1 MSEGT
6 PIRPVAEVLPESPWA
21 WRKALGW
28 AIYDWANMGYAL
40 VVLASFY
47 PIFYESYWASGL
59 SPGEQTFWFGM
70 TVSVASLMVAV
81 LAPFLGSI
89 AWLGGIRKKLLLRFA
104 AVGMIACGG
113 LFFVAE
119 GSYLLAS
126 GIYII
131 GTVCFYCAN
140 IFFDALL
147 PDVSTR
153 RNRHVISGL
162 GFTCGYCASTIL
174 LIIYLWVLKN
184 HAILG
189 IPNLVWVFKFIFLSA
204 AVWWAVFTL
213 PLACLIEETPRTDYP
228 GHLRAIREGA
238 REAWRTLLEIIRIK
252 PVMWFLLAYLFYI
265 DGVNTVITMSINY
278 AKGIGFKDAQL
289 LTALLV
295 VQVFGV
301 PFAVLFGWLG
311 QKFGARQMIFFAILC
326 YIGVTCYGTFLNLE
340 PVQVGPL
347 VISEIYILA
356 AMIGMVQGGV
366 QALSRSYFAN
376 IVPAEKST
384 AFFGF
389 YSMIGKSAAVLGPM
403 LMACVSLL
411 TDQPRFGIAAVSL
424 LFIIGAL
431 LLTRVRPAY
440 GISISS

>member
-1 MSEGT
+1 MPPELN
-6 PIRPVAEVLPESPWA
+6 PARLQEALPQEPWA

-28 AIYDWANMGYAL
+28 AFYDWANMGYAL

-47 PIFYESYWASGL
+47 PIFYESYWAKGL
-59 SPGEQTFWFGM
+59 SAGEQTFWFGM
-70 TVSVASLMVAV
+70 TVSLASLIVAV

-89 AWLGGIRKKLLLRFA
+89 AWLGGIRKRLLLRFA
-104 AVGMIACGG
+104 AVGMIACAGF
-113 LFFVAE
+113 FFVGE
-119 GSYLLAS
+119 GHYLIAS

-153 RNRHVISGL
+153 RNRHVISGM
-162 GFTCGYCASTIL
+162 GFTFGYTASTL
-174 LIIYLWVLKN
+174 LLLAYLWVIKN
-184 HAILG
+184 HGLLG
-189 IPNLVWVFKFIFLSA
+189 IPDLVWAFKFIFLSA
-204 AVWWAVFTL
+204 AVWWAVFTV
-213 PLACLIEETPRTDYP
+213 PLVCLIDEVPRTDYP
-228 GHLRAIREGA
+228 GHIRAVKNGA
-238 REAWRTLLEIIRIK
+238 LEAWRTLLDIIRIK

-311 QKFGARQMIFFAILC
+311 QRFGARKMIFVAIFA
-326 YIGVTCYGTFLNLE
+326 YMGVTFYGTFLKLE
-340 PVQVGPL
+340 PVQIGAL
-347 VISEIYILA
+347 AISEIYILA

-366 QALSRSYFAN
+366 QALSRSFFAN
-376 IVPAEKST
+376 LVPAEKST

-389 YSMIGKSAAVLGPM
+389 YSMIGKSAAVLGPA
-403 LMACVSLL
+403 LMAVVALF
-411 TDQPRFGIAAVSL
+411 TDQPRLGIAAVSI
-424 LFIIGAL
+424 LFVIGAVL
-431 LLTRVRPAY
+431 LACVRPQQPAE
-440 GISISS
+440 